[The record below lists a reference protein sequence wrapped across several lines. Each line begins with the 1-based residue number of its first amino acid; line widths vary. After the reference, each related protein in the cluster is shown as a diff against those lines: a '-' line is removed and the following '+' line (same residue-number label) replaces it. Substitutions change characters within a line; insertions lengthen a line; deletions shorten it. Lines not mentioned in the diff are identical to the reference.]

1 MIISSETWVDRQLA
15 MKKNIYMGG
24 ELVGRDHPLI
34 IPGRNVI
41 AMTYDMAQ
49 DEKYKGIITTQSH
62 LDGGEINRWCN
73 LHQSV
78 EDLLAKQ
85 KSTRCGIH
93 NCGFWHAAVH
103 GQ

>member
-1 MIISSETWVDRQLA
+1 
-15 MKKNIYMGG
+15 MGG

-34 IPGRNVI
+34 VPGRNVI

-49 DEKYKGIITTQSH
+49 NPKYKGIVTATSH
-62 LDGGEINRWCN
+62 IDGSEVNRWCN
-73 LHQSV
+73 LHLSV

-93 NCGFWHAAVH
+93 NCDFCMQRCMGNDGFNALYVVTKELEEKYN
-103 GQ
+103 G